1 MKKTAIFTAISLCA
15 VLTLSSAVY
24 AEETS
29 TLEGLVAEAL
39 SNNRA
44 LEAMSYKVDEI
55 EQKVSQSGAWED
67 PMMNLGI
74 VNDGFEGITVGERAM
89 SRYNIGISQKLPFP
103 GKLSTKEKIAELDTI
118 AARHAYED
126 LKLKTASGVKM
137 SYHDVYRAQKVKEL
151 LEKKKMY
158 LDALEKAAL
167 AAYSLGRRGVSDVL
181 VSQTEKYRTIEKIES
196 QQMSMEVSGAKLMQ
210 VVGRE
215 SSAEVP
221 VLREPQQT
229 PFDRSA
235 DELLRQIEESSLLMR
250 SLKAKVEAS
259 SAQVELKKLGYYP
272 DVTLGA
278 AYSPRFSD
286 TFDDLWAVSVS
297 FPIPLYYRSKQ
308 RASVAEAMS
317 AKGRMEEEYQDQLL
331 KLREEII
338 SGISV
343 IRASDRVLS
352 LYREGLIQKARESMQ
367 ASIAAYE
374 NNKMDID
381 AVLRTINAAID
392 YEILFIERM
401 TEREKTIAK
410 LDAITGGLTQ

>member
-1 MKKTAIFTAISLCA
+1 MKKTVFFVAIFLCA
-15 VLTLSSAVY
+15 VLTMSSSIY
-24 AEETS
+24 AGETA
-29 TLEGLVAEAL
+29 TLEDLVAEAL
-39 SNNRA
+39 SNNKA
-44 LEAMSYKVDEI
+44 LKAMSYKVGEM

-103 GKLSTKEKIAELDTI
+103 GKLSTKTKIAELDTT

-137 SYHDVYRAQKVKEL
+137 SYYDVYRSQKVKEL
-151 LEKKKMY
+151 LDKKKTY
-158 LDALEKAAL
+158 LEALEKAAL

-196 QQMSMEVSGAKLMQ
+196 QQMSMEVAGAKLMQ
-210 VVGRE
+210 AVGRE
-215 SSAEVP
+215 SSAGVP
-221 VLREPQQT
+221 VLREPQHT

-235 DELLRQIEESSLLMR
+235 DELMAQVEESSLLMR

-259 SAQVELKKLGYYP
+259 SAQVELKELGYYP

-278 AYSPRFSD
+278 TYSPRFSD

-308 RASVAEAMS
+308 ASVAEALA

-343 IRASDRVLS
+343 VRASDRVLS

-374 NNKMDID
+374 NNTMDID

-401 TEREKTIAK
+401 TEREKTISK
-410 LDAITGGLTQ
+410 LEAITGGITQ

>member
-1 MKKTAIFTAISLCA
+1 MKKTAFFVSIYLCA
-15 VLTLSSAVY
+15 VLAMSSAVF
-24 AEETS
+24 AEETTS
-29 TLEGLVAEAL
+29 LEDLVAEAL
-39 SNNRA
+39 SNNKA
-44 LEAMSYKVDEI
+44 LKAMSYKVDEM

-89 SRYNIGISQKLPFP
+89 SRYNIGVSQKLPFP
-103 GKLSTKEKIAELDTI
+103 GKLSTKTKIAELDTT

-137 SYHDVYRAQKVKEL
+137 SYYDVYRAQKVKEL

-196 QQMSMEVSGAKLMQ
+196 QQMSMDVSGAKLMQ
-210 VVGRE
+210 VVGRD
-215 SSAEVP
+215 SSAAVP
-221 VLREPQQT
+221 ELREPQQT

-235 DELLRQIEESSLLMR
+235 DELLRQVEESSLLMR

-278 AYSPRFSD
+278 AYLPRFSD

-308 RASVAEAMS
+308 RASVAEALS
-317 AKGRMEEEYQDQLL
+317 AKGRIEEEYQDQLL

-338 SGISV
+338 SSISV